1 MAVVL
6 EAAAQLFSREGLAA
20 TTNRIA
26 DRAGVSI
33 GTVYQYFPNKHA
45 ILRALAHAHVEEGGR
60 RLGAVFRRLRAERP
74 PFPETLYAM
83 LDAVADLHRDR
94 PALHGLLH
102 RLAPRL
108 PEEVAALRA
117 FEDHLVDEVAYHL
130 ERCGRG
136 GEDVELAARTLVH
149 AVDAHLH
156 RVLTRHAIDT
166 DQLVRFA
173 ELLVPDPVT
182 AASTE
187 RSAPASSVRPGSS
200 IG

>member
-1 MAVVL
+1 MVL
-6 EAAAQLFSREGLAA
+6 EAAAQVFSREGLAA

-45 ILRALAHAHVEEGGR
+45 ILRALAQTHVAESAS
-60 RLGAVFRRLRAERP
+60 RLDAVFRRLRAERP
-74 PFPETLYAM
+74 PFPETLHAI
-83 LDAVADLHRDR
+83 LDTVADLHRDR

-108 PEEVAALRA
+108 PEEVTALRA
-117 FEDHLVDEVAYHL
+117 FEDHLVGEVAYHL

-136 GEDVELAARTLVH
+136 GADPELAARTLVH

-156 RVLTRHAIDT
+156 RTLTRHTIDT
-166 DQLVRFA
+166 DQLVGFA
-173 ELLVPDPVT
+173 VRLVPDPVD
-182 AASTE
+182 AASTA
-187 RSAPASSVRPGSS
+187 RSADTSSVKPGSS
-200 IG
+200 IE